1 MTTSCQFG
9 MFSFTHLVPMDVLLV
24 VSQVRFMQERID
36 GGASAP
42 DHARLSPQVVNGN
55 FEETLDLR
63 SVQVHRDDVIATGD
77 LKHVGDEFGGDR
89 RSRLVFSVLRTE
101 QR

>member
-9 MFSFTHLVPMDVLLV
+9 MFSFTHLLSMDVLLV
-24 VSQVRFMQERID
+24 VSQVRFKQERID

-77 LKHVGDEFGGDR
+77 LQHVGDEFGGDW
-89 RSRLVFSVLRTE
+89 RSRLVFSVLRAE
-101 QR
+101 ER